1 MMMQARFA
9 VYFMEQQR
17 KYGTALYK
25 RAVVQNKSIY
35 MFKAQMERRETM
47 LTSIATQSHAWTLYH
62 SYCSLEHSVTFGAC
76 AECQLPLRE
85 PESLS
90 PSLSLSPGPFKC
102 DEFAESPDSCALSE
116 TVSHPRADHKSLVV
130 P

>member
-1 MMMQARFA
+1 MMMQPRFA

-35 MFKAQMERRETM
+35 MFKVQMERRETM

-90 PSLSLSPGPFKC
+90 PSFKC
-102 DEFAESPDSCALSE
+102 DEFAESPDSCALSA

>member
-1 MMMQARFA
+1 MMMQPRFT
-9 VYFMEQQR
+9 VYFIVQQR

-62 SYCSLEHSVTFGAC
+62 SYCSLEHSVTFGAR

-85 PESLS
+85 PE
-90 PSLSLSPGPFKC
+90 SLSPGPFKC
-102 DEFAESPDSCALSE
+102 DEFAESPDSYALSA

>member
-1 MMMQARFA
+1 MMMQPRFA
-9 VYFMEQQR
+9 VYFMAQQR

-35 MFKAQMERRETM
+35 MFKAQMERGETM

-90 PSLSLSPGPFKC
+90 PSLSLP
-102 DEFAESPDSCALSE
+102 ALLNV
-116 TVSHPRADHKSLVV
+116 TNLPRALIHV
-130 P
+130 PSPQLFLIPVQIINPWSYRR